1 MCDELPFKDQELPT
15 RLTVGYA
22 VRLIDMNADK
32 RLDIAIVDSDRILWL
47 ENPNWTE
54 HVILQGQTKRDNVCF
69 APHDID
75 GDGQLDFAVG
85 ADWRPSD
92 TKTGGTIQWITGQ
105 DPAGSWKL
113 HPIGEHPV
121 VHRMNFADLDL
132 DGKPE
137 LLVSPLMGRGT
148 TKPAFAEAGTPLLVY
163 PVPADPVKGPWE
175 PKVICDDVHV
185 THNFQVIDLDGDK
198 QPEILLV
205 SFEGVS
211 LLERQKDGSWKRTL
225 IGSGNQETSPNKG
238 ASEIKLGR
246 HAGGKAYI
254 ATIEPWHGHQVVVY
268 TRPSEGTLWTRR
280 VLDEDLQWGHAVWC
294 VNLDGDADEELVIGV
309 RDNKSD
315 TARCGVRVYDP
326 VDAAAGKWSRQLV
339 DPGSVAVEDLAAGDL
354 NGDGKSDIVAV
365 GRATKNVKIYWNG
378 AK

>member
-1 MCDELPFKDQELPT
+1 
-15 RLTVGYA
+15 
-22 VRLIDMNADK
+22 
-32 RLDIAIVDSDRILWL
+32 
-47 ENPNWTE
+47 
-54 HVILQGQTKRDNVCF
+54 
-69 APHDID
+69 
-75 GDGQLDFAVG
+75 
-85 ADWRPSD
+85 
-92 TKTGGTIQWITGQ
+92 
-105 DPAGSWKL
+105 
-113 HPIGEHPV
+113 V